1 MFQIQ
6 YTKTECQLRLSFVV
20 YADFE
25 SVLVNQSECAPKKQ
39 RNTKKKSWTIKIKRH
54 VICGAS
60 LYIKLSDNRFSDD
73 LRYSVEK
80 IQLNNFSMQ

>member
-39 RNTKKKSWTIKIKRH
+39 RNTKKKSWTIKIQRH
-54 VICGAS
+54 VTCGAS
-60 LYIKLSDNRFSDD
+60 LYIKSSDNRFFRRPEIFRGED
-73 LRYSVEK
+73 
-80 IQLNNFSMQ
+80 